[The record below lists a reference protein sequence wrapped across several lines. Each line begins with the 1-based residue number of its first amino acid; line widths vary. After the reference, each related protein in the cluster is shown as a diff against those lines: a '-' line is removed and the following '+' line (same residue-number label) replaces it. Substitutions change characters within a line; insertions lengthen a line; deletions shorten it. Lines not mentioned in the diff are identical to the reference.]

1 MRRYGETI
9 AVTGLLTRS
18 EKLGPIVTMD
28 GGGWWSVWLN
38 CFQARHIG
46 HRVTIE
52 GQRVGYNDLAAKR
65 VTRV

>member
-52 GQRVGYNDLAAKR
+52 DSAWAIMIWRRSA
-65 VTRV
+65 